1 MRKPERSTR
10 VRPAPGQAPGRVF
23 AVAAVVCI
31 LIGPMLVASAPPAG
45 SQAAGGKAPAKVA
58 LTFTEFHGFTATA
71 DYLKKVAAAY
81 PAITELIEIGRSPGN
96 RPIYLLV
103 VSNMKTGVP
112 LDSLVPLQNPRQPAV
127 NNVTPM
133 KPYQGKPALW
143 IDGGTHGAV
152 LAGTEVCLYVID
164 KLVSGYGA
172 DADLTRLIDDNAF
185 YVCPMVHPDG
195 GVEAGK
201 PAPRAETPT
210 SANGNYPEGWWKD
223 DDTAGGIG
231 AYPSSSPEARAV
243 LEFFTNHTNILFVQ
257 SFHAGGGR
265 TVRPYARWPEN
276 RVDPRDAAVFDR
288 VLGKKYLELV
298 GEAVPA
304 AWNAPL
310 SASAAAA
317 GERAAAA
324 PAAQAGRRGAA
335 GGAPGA
341 PGAAAGAEPQA
352 RRATPPLAEGWRPA
366 YNLDRQAPGGYGVFY
381 DWAYG
386 QFGAYA
392 VSTQAWDS
400 QRDPQGVPG
409 DGLAKICEAHW
420 QFERFK
426 ASLMP
431 RLAITDATAKVLY
444 TTNQAAKAVATAEGD
459 TVAVKKS
466 GAPGKYKV
474 VQVTATLTNGGSLP
488 TQIAQGA
495 TLRGNRD
502 DVVWLLGDRT
512 KITFLQG
519 ARWVRLGVL
528 EGTMAL
534 PSSAAREALAGARG
548 GGGGQ
553 RGGGQAGA
561 APPLS
566 QLRVQRTDTP
576 EPRQTGNRRVVSWLI
591 VIEGDVPL
599 KLALTSQRGGTTVKD
614 VVIQ

>member
-1 MRKPERSTR
+1 MRRPERSTR
-10 VRPAPGQAPGRVF
+10 VGPASGRAAGRIV
-23 AVAAVVCI
+23 AVVAVFCI
-31 LIGPMLVASAPPAG
+31 LVGPMLVASAPPAG
-45 SQAAGGKAPAKVA
+45 PQAAAARAPQKVV
-58 LTFTEFHGFTATA
+58 LSTGEFHGYAATA

-81 PAITELIEIGRSPGN
+81 PAITELIEVGRSAGN
-96 RPIYLLV
+96 RPIFVLV
-103 VSNMKTGVP
+103 VSNMKNGVV
-112 LDSLVPLQNPRQPAV
+112 LDALVPLQNPRKPAV
-127 NNVTPM
+127 DNVTPM

-164 KLVSGYGA
+164 KLVSSYGT
-172 DADLTRLIDDNAF
+172 DAEVTRLIDDSAF
-185 YVCPMVHPDG
+185 YVCPMVFADG
-195 GVEAGK
+195 GIEVGK
-201 PAPRAETPT
+201 LAPRVETPT
-210 SANGNYPEGWWKD
+210 GANGNYPEGWWKD
-223 DDTAGGIG
+223 DDTAGGSG

-265 TVRPYARWPEN
+265 TVRPYARWPET

-288 VLGKKYLELV
+288 VLGKKYLELI
-298 GEAVPA
+298 GEPVPA

-310 SASAAAA
+310 AALPA
-317 GERAAAA
+317 ERAAAA
-324 PAAQAGRRGAA
+324 PAGQAGRRGAA

-341 PGAAAGAEPQA
+341 PAVAEAQS
-352 RRATPPLAEGWRPA
+352 RRASGPVAEGWRTA
-366 YNLDRQAPGGYGVFY
+366 YNQDRQAPGGYGVFY

-400 QRDPQGVPG
+400 QRETQGVPG
-409 DGLAKICEAHW
+409 ETLAKICNAHW

-426 ASLMP
+426 ASLLP
-431 RLAITDATAKVLY
+431 RLEITDATAKVLY
-444 TTNQAAKAVATAEGD
+444 TMNQAAKAVATAEGD
-459 TVAVKKS
+459 TVVVKKS
-466 GAPGKYKV
+466 GTPGKYKV
-474 VQVTATLTNGGSLP
+474 VRVTATLTNGGSLP

-495 TLRGNRD
+495 ALRGNRE

-519 ARWVRLGVL
+519 SRWLRLGVL

-534 PSSAAREALAGARG
+534 PASAARVAAAGARG
-548 GGGGQ
+548 GGGGGGQ
-553 RGGGQAGA
+553 RGGAQAGA
-561 APPLS
+561 APLS

-576 EPRQTGNRRVVSWLI
+576 EPRQTGNRRVVSWL
-591 VIEGDVPL
+591 VAVEGDVPL

>member
-1 MRKPERSTR
+1 MRRPDRSTR
-10 VRPAPGQAPGRVF
+10 VGPGPSL
-23 AVAAVVCI
+23 AA
-31 LIGPMLVASAPPAG
+31 GPMLAVVVALCAAFGAVLAASAPPAAP
-45 SQAAGGKAPAKVA
+45 QAATAKTPQRVV
-58 LTFTEFHGFTATA
+58 LSTGEFHGYAATA
-71 DYLKKVAAAY
+71 DYLKKVAAAN
-81 PAITELIEIGRSPGN
+81 PAITELIEIGRSAGN
-96 RPIYLLV
+96 RPIHVLV
-103 VSNMKTGVP
+103 VSNMKSGVVM
-112 LDSLVPLQNPRQPAV
+112 DALVPLQNPRKPAV

-172 DADLTRLIDDNAF
+172 DAEVTRLVDGTAF
-185 YVCPMVHPDG
+185 YICPMVFADG

-210 SANGNYPEGWWKD
+210 SPNGNYPEGWWKD
-223 DDTAGGIG
+223 DDTAGGTG

-298 GEAVPA
+298 GETVPA

-310 SASAAAA
+310 AAPA
-317 GERAAAA
+317 ERAAAA
-324 PAAQAGRRGAA
+324 PAGQAGRRGAA
-335 GGAPGA
+335 GGATGEP
-341 PGAAAGAEPQA
+341 AAADPQA
-352 RRATPPLAEGWRPA
+352 RRAPGPAAEGWRTA

-400 QRDPQGVPG
+400 QRETQGVPG
-409 DGLAKICEAHW
+409 ETLAKICEAHW

-426 ASLMP
+426 ASLLP
-431 RLAITDATAKVLY
+431 RLQITDATAKVLY
-444 TTNQAAKAVATAEGD
+444 TTNQATKAVATVEGD

-528 EGTMAL
+528 GGTMAL
-534 PSSAAREALAGARG
+534 PASAAREALAGARG

-561 APPLS
+561 PPLS

-576 EPRQTGNRRVVSWLI
+576 EPRQSGNTRVVSWLI
-591 VIEGDVPL
+591 AVEGDVPL

-614 VVIQ
+614 LVIQ

>member
-1 MRKPERSTR
+1 MRRPDRSTR
-10 VRPAPGQAPGRVF
+10 VGPASGFTTGRT
-23 AVAAVVCI
+23 VAIVAVVCA
-31 LIGPMLVASAPPAG
+31 LLGAGLTASSPPAG
-45 SQAAGGKAPAKVA
+45 PPADAAKTPQKIA
-58 LTFTEFHGFTATA
+58 LSTGEFHGYAATA
-71 DYLKKVAAAY
+71 DYLKKVAAAN
-81 PAITELIEIGRSPGN
+81 PAITELIEIGRSAGN
-96 RPIYLLV
+96 RPIFVLV
-103 VSNMKTGVP
+103 VSNIKNGVV
-112 LDSLVPLQNPRQPAV
+112 LDALVPLQNPRKPAV

-152 LAGTEVCLYVID
+152 LAGTEICLYVID
-164 KLVSGYGA
+164 KLVSSYGT
-172 DADLTRLIDDNAF
+172 DADVTRVVDDNAF
-185 YVCPMVHPDG
+185 YICPMVFADA

-201 PAPRAETPT
+201 PAPRADTPT
-210 SANGNYPEGWWKD
+210 GANGNYPEGWWKD
-223 DDTAGGIG
+223 DDTAGGTG

-288 VLGKKYLELV
+288 VLGKKYLELI
-298 GEAVPA
+298 GETVPA
-304 AWNAPL
+304 AWTTPL
-310 SASAAAA
+310 AAAPA
-317 GERAAAA
+317 ERAAAA
-324 PAAQAGRRGAA
+324 PAGQAGRRGAA

-341 PGAAAGAEPQA
+341 PAVAEPQA
-352 RRATPPLAEGWRPA
+352 RRASGPAAEGWRTV
-366 YNLDRQAPGGYGVFY
+366 YNQERQAPGGYGVFY

-400 QRDPQGVPG
+400 QRETQGVPG
-409 DGLAKICEAHW
+409 ETLAKICEAHW

-426 ASLMP
+426 ASLLP
-431 RLAITDATAKVLY
+431 RLEITDATAKVLY
-444 TTNQAAKAVATAEGD
+444 TTNQAAKAVATADGD
-459 TVAVKKS
+459 AVAVKKS
-466 GAPGKYKV
+466 GTPGKYKV
-474 VQVTATLTNGGSLP
+474 VQVTATLSNGGSLP

-495 TLRGNRD
+495 ALRGNRE

-519 ARWVRLGVL
+519 SRWLRLGVL

-534 PSSAAREALAGARG
+534 PPSAARDAAAGARG
-548 GGGGQ
+548 GGGGGGL

-561 APPLS
+561 APLS
-566 QLRVQRTDTP
+566 QLRVQRTDAP
-576 EPRQTGNRRVVSWLI
+576 EPRQTGNKRTVSWLI
-591 VIEGDVPL
+591 AVEGDVPL

>member
-10 VRPAPGQAPGRVF
+10 VGPASGR
-23 AVAAVVCI
+23 AVAIVAVLCAV
-31 LIGPMLVASAPPAG
+31 LGSVLMASARDARQQTAVAKPA
-45 SQAAGGKAPAKVA
+45 QKVV
-58 LTFTEFHGFTATA
+58 LSTGEFHGYAATA

-81 PAITELIEIGRSPGN
+81 PAITELIEIGRSAGN
-96 RPIYLLV
+96 RPIFVLV
-103 VSNMKTGVP
+103 VSNMKTGVV
-112 LDSLVPLQNPRQPAV
+112 LDALVPLQNPRKPAI

-152 LAGTEVCLYVID
+152 VAGTEICLYVID
-164 KLVSGYGA
+164 KLVSSYGA
-172 DADLTRLIDDNAF
+172 DADVTRMIDDNAF
-185 YVCPMVHPDG
+185 YICPTVFADG

-201 PAPRAETPT
+201 PAPRAESPT
-210 SANGNYPEGWWKD
+210 SANANYPEGWWKD
-223 DDTAGGIG
+223 DDTAGGTG
-231 AYPSSSPEARAV
+231 TYPSSSPEAHAV

-265 TVRPYARWPEN
+265 TVRPYARWPES

-288 VLGKKYLELV
+288 VLGKKYLELI
-298 GEAVPA
+298 GETVPA

-310 SASAAAA
+310 APQSASPA
-317 GERAAAA
+317 ERTTAA
-324 PAAQAGRRGAA
+324 PAGQAGRRGAA
-335 GGAPGA
+335 GGVPGTPA
-341 PGAAAGAEPQA
+341 VAEPQA
-352 RRATPPLAEGWRPA
+352 RRVSGPVAEGWRTVF
-366 YNLDRQAPGGYGVFY
+366 NQDRQAPGGYGVFY

-409 DGLAKICEAHW
+409 ETLAKICETHW

-426 ASLMP
+426 ASLLP
-431 RLAITDATAKVLY
+431 RLEITDATAKVLY
-444 TTNQAAKAVATAEGD
+444 TTNQATKAFTVGEGAT
-459 TVAVKKS
+459 VVVKKS

-474 VQVTATLTNGGSLP
+474 VQVIATMTNTGSLP
-488 TQIAQGA
+488 TQIALGA
-495 TLRGNRD
+495 TLRGNRE

-519 ARWVRLGVL
+519 TRWVRLGVL

-534 PSSAAREALAGARG
+534 PASAARDGAAGARG

-561 APPLS
+561 APLS
-566 QLRVQRTDTP
+566 QLRVQRTDAP
-576 EPRQTGNRRVVSWLI
+576 EPRQTGSKRVVSWLLA
-591 VIEGDVPL
+591 VEGDVPL
-599 KLALTSQRGGTTVKD
+599 KLALTSQRGGTRVKD

>member
-1 MRKPERSTR
+1 MRRSERSTR
-10 VRPAPGQAPGRVF
+10 VGPGSGLTPGRV
-23 AVAAVVCI
+23 VAVVAI
-31 LIGPMLVASAPPAG
+31 LCALLGAVLGAAEPSAGP
-45 SQAAGGKAPAKVA
+45 QTAAAKTPQKIV
-58 LTFTEFHGFTATA
+58 LSTGEFHGYAATA
-71 DYLKKVAAAY
+71 DYLKKVAAAN
-81 PAITELIEIGRSPGN
+81 PAITELIEIGRSAGN
-96 RPIYLLV
+96 RPIFVLV
-103 VSNMKTGVP
+103 VSNMKNGVV
-112 LDSLVPLQNPRQPAV
+112 LDALVPLQNPRKPAV

-152 LAGTEVCLYVID
+152 LAGTEVCLYVVD
-164 KLVSGYGA
+164 KLVASYGT
-172 DADLTRLIDDNAF
+172 DTDVTRLIDDNAF
-185 YVCPMVHPDG
+185 YICPMVFADG
-195 GVEAGK
+195 GIEAGK
-201 PAPRAETPT
+201 PAPRADTPT

-223 DDTAGGIG
+223 DDTAGGSG

-298 GEAVPA
+298 GETVPA
-304 AWNAPL
+304 AWTAPL
-310 SASAAAA
+310 AVAPA
-317 GERAAAA
+317 ERAAAA
-324 PAAQAGRRGAA
+324 PAGQAGRRGAA

-341 PGAAAGAEPQA
+341 PAVAEPQA
-352 RRATPPLAEGWRPA
+352 RRASGPAAEGWRTV
-366 YNLDRQAPGGYGVFY
+366 YNQERQAPGAYGVFY

-409 DGLAKICEAHW
+409 ETLAKICETHW

-426 ASLMP
+426 ASLLP
-431 RLAITDATAKVLY
+431 RLEITDATAKVLY
-444 TTNQAAKAVATAEGD
+444 TTNQAAKAVATADGD
-459 TVAVKKS
+459 AVAVKKS
-466 GAPGKYKV
+466 GTPGKYKV
-474 VQVTATLTNGGSLP
+474 VQVTATMTNTGSLA

-495 TLRGNRD
+495 TLRGNRE

-519 ARWVRLGVL
+519 ARWVRVGVL
-528 EGTMAL
+528 EGTLAL
-534 PSSAAREALAGARG
+534 PASAAREALAGARG

-561 APPLS
+561 APLS
-566 QLRVQRTDTP
+566 QLRVQRTDAP
-576 EPRQTGNRRVVSWLI
+576 EPRQTGNKRVVSWLI
-591 VIEGDVPL
+591 AVEGDVPL

-614 VVIQ
+614 LVIQ

>member
-1 MRKPERSTR
+1 MRRPERSTR
-10 VRPAPGQAPGRVF
+10 VGPGPSLTAGPILAIV
-23 AVAAVVCI
+23 AVLCALFGAA
-31 LIGPMLVASAPPAG
+31 LTASAPAAG
-45 SQAAGGKAPAKVA
+45 PQAAAAKPPQKVV
-58 LTFTEFHGFTATA
+58 LSTGEFHGYAATA

-81 PAITELIEIGRSPGN
+81 PAITELVEIGRSAGN
-96 RPIYLLV
+96 RPIFVLV
-103 VSNMKTGVP
+103 VSNMKTGAV
-112 LDSLVPLQNPRQPAV
+112 LDALVPLQNPRKPAV

-172 DADLTRLIDDNAF
+172 DADVTRLIDDNAF
-185 YVCPMVHPDG
+185 YVCPMVFADG
-195 GVEAGK
+195 GIEAGK
-201 PAPRAETPT
+201 PAPRAETAT
-210 SANGNYPEGWWKD
+210 SVNGNYPEGWWKD
-223 DDTAGGIG
+223 DDTAGGTG
-231 AYPSSSPEARAV
+231 TYPSSSPEARAV
-243 LEFFTNHTNILFVQ
+243 LEFFANHTNILFVQ

-298 GEAVPA
+298 GETVPA

-310 SASAAAA
+310 AAPAAAA
-317 GERAAAA
+317 GERAAAV

-352 RRATPPLAEGWRPA
+352 RRASPPASEAWRPA
-366 YNLDRQAPGGYGVFY
+366 YNPDRQAPGGFGVFY

-400 QRDPQGVPG
+400 QRETQGVPG
-409 DGLAKICEAHW
+409 EALAKICEAHW

-431 RLAITDATAKVLY
+431 RLAIADATAKVLY

-495 TLRGNRD
+495 TLRGNRE
-502 DVVWLLGDRT
+502 DVVWLLGDG
-512 KITFLQG
+512 KKVTFLQG

-528 EGTMAL
+528 EGTMTL
-534 PSSAAREALAGARG
+534 PASAAREALAGARG

-591 VIEGDVPL
+591 AVEGDAPL

-614 VVIQ
+614 LVIQ

>member
-1 MRKPERSTR
+1 MRRSERSTR
-10 VRPAPGQAPGRVF
+10 VGPGSGLTPGRV
-23 AVAAVVCI
+23 VAVVAI
-31 LIGPMLVASAPPAG
+31 LCALLGAVLGAAEPSAGP
-45 SQAAGGKAPAKVA
+45 QTAAAKTPQKIV
-58 LTFTEFHGFTATA
+58 LSTGEFHGYAATA
-71 DYLKKVAAAY
+71 DYLKKVAAAN
-81 PAITELIEIGRSPGN
+81 PAITELIEIGRSAGN
-96 RPIYLLV
+96 RPIFVLV
-103 VSNMKTGVP
+103 VSNMKNGVV
-112 LDSLVPLQNPRQPAV
+112 LDALVPLQNPRKPAV

-152 LAGTEVCLYVID
+152 LAGTEVCLYVVD
-164 KLVSGYGA
+164 KLVASYGT
-172 DADLTRLIDDNAF
+172 DTDVTRLIDDNAF
-185 YVCPMVHPDG
+185 YICPMVFADG
-195 GVEAGK
+195 GIEAGK
-201 PAPRAETPT
+201 PAPRADTPT

-223 DDTAGGIG
+223 DDTAGGSG

-298 GEAVPA
+298 GETVPA
-304 AWNAPL
+304 AWTAPL
-310 SASAAAA
+310 AVAPA
-317 GERAAAA
+317 ERAAAA
-324 PAAQAGRRGAA
+324 PAGQAGRRGAA

-341 PGAAAGAEPQA
+341 PAVAEPQA
-352 RRATPPLAEGWRPA
+352 RRASGPAAEGWRTV
-366 YNLDRQAPGGYGVFY
+366 YNQERQAPGAYGVFY

-409 DGLAKICEAHW
+409 ETLAKICETHW

-426 ASLMP
+426 ASLLP
-431 RLAITDATAKVLY
+431 RLEITDATAKVLY
-444 TTNQAAKAVATAEGD
+444 TTNQAAKAVATADGD
-459 TVAVKKS
+459 AVAVKKS
-466 GAPGKYKV
+466 GTPGKYKV
-474 VQVTATLTNGGSLP
+474 VQVTATMTNTGSLP

-495 TLRGNRD
+495 ALRGNRE

-519 ARWVRLGVL
+519 ARWVRVGVL
-528 EGTMAL
+528 EGTLAL
-534 PSSAAREALAGARG
+534 PASAAREALAGARG

-561 APPLS
+561 APLS
-566 QLRVQRTDTP
+566 QLRVQRTDAP
-576 EPRQTGNRRVVSWLI
+576 EPRQTGNKRVVSWLI
-591 VIEGDVPL
+591 AVEGDVPL

-614 VVIQ
+614 LVIQ

>member
-1 MRKPERSTR
+1 MRRPDRSTR
-10 VRPAPGQAPGRVF
+10 VGPVPGSTTGRIV
-23 AVAAVVCI
+23 AVVAVLCA
-31 LIGPMLVASAPPAG
+31 LFGTALTASAPSAG
-45 SQAAGGKAPAKVA
+45 TQAAVAKTPQKVV
-58 LTFTEFHGFTATA
+58 LSTGEFHGYAATA
-71 DYLKKVAAAY
+71 DYLKKVAAAN
-81 PAITELIEIGRSPGN
+81 PAITELIEVGRSAGN
-96 RPIYLLV
+96 RPIFVLV
-103 VSNMKTGVP
+103 VSNMKNGVV
-112 LDSLVPLQNPRQPAV
+112 LDALVPLQNPRKPAV

-133 KPYQGKPALW
+133 RPYQGKPALW

-152 LAGTEVCLYVID
+152 LAGTEICLYVID

-172 DADLTRLIDDNAF
+172 DADVTRLVDDNAF
-185 YVCPMVHPDG
+185 YICPMVFADG
-195 GVEAGK
+195 GIEAGK

-223 DDTAGGIG
+223 DDTAGGTG

-298 GEAVPA
+298 GETVPA

-310 SASAAAA
+310 AAPAAAPA
-317 GERAAAA
+317 ERAAAA
-324 PAAQAGRRGAA
+324 PAGQAGRRGAA
-335 GGAPGA
+335 GAAPGTPA
-341 PGAAAGAEPQA
+341 VGDPQA
-352 RRATPPLAEGWRPA
+352 RRASGPAAEGWRTA
-366 YNLDRQAPGGYGVFY
+366 YSQDRQAPGAFGVFY

-400 QRDPQGVPG
+400 QRETQGVPG
-409 DGLAKICEAHW
+409 ETLAKICEAHW

-426 ASLMP
+426 ASLLP
-431 RLAITDATAKVLY
+431 RLEITDATAKVLY

-459 TVAVKKS
+459 TVVVKKS

-474 VQVTATLTNGGSLP
+474 VQVTATMTNTGSLP

-519 ARWVRLGVL
+519 TRWVRVGVL
-528 EGTMAL
+528 DGTMAL
-534 PSSAAREALAGARG
+534 PASAAREAMAGVRG

-561 APPLS
+561 TPLS

-576 EPRQTGNRRVVSWLI
+576 EPRQTGNKRVVSWLI
-591 VIEGDVPL
+591 AVEGDVPL